1 MNFNQNSD
9 IMNSGSVKKDMQKVK
24 KINGFTQKINIQQI
38 SSYLILACL
47 FFVFTFCIL
56 PTLSLAVQI
65 ISGIL
70 YYASFVIMF
79 ILGFICTDF
88 DPTDQNVIKE
98 KTSRLNKIDY
108 DVSAL
113 DFYCINCSTHVSSNS
128 KHCKACNRCVENFD
142 HHCKWLNNC
151 VGQVNYSL
159 FFKLITTV
167 LIHVIIF
174 TVFACISLFMYYFT
188 NDNDNSI
195 SQELF
200 FLFSNDSSLT
210 VNIFQ
215 ILLWIFV
222 IVGILVAFFDG
233 NLVFFHIYLQK
244 KNLSTYQY
252 ILSSREKKQME
263 EYRKKEL
270 LQQRQKEKEDQK
282 KLKEEKKQK
291 DQINS
296 NNNLPIQ
303 QTQGNNLQKNLQSAN
318 PKQVTQS
325 SYIYTPQYNNNTNN
339 NNSINFQNQNQNI
352 NINEDKNLNAAVS
365 RQDSMETH
373 SQRTN
378 PFEFADQKKGFTP
391 KGNSINSQFSQK
403 KLNKS
408 GFWAQICCCFKSQK
422 NEAKIGAIGLTKID
436 EQSEFMEEKEDQK
449 NNNFAIIDEMNQRGI
464 CQTVDIMDDIQKM
477 KNQYS
482 NRQMQF
488 EIDNNEL
495 YLNKATQI
503 LQNNTKI
510 VNKSININDNAQ
522 NNQIQYQITKLQL
535 ERVATEELSLK
546 QLPHEGGNKSNHDFE
561 NNSNRSTT
569 NNNKK
574 KNFQFDKKVNQN
586 KAKSGLDIVSVN
598 LTQKSDSPG
607 KQSNTDKNNKNSIDS
622 LTQKKQHLPPK
633 ILYLRSTSK
642 SSLKSNQQSSN
653 GEVHEIKT
661 EDKHNS
667 IPPSQIQIQN
677 IINMQPIQIKQNS
690 TSTNE
695 INK

>member
-1 MNFNQNSD
+1 MNLNQNSD
-9 IMNSGSVKKDMQKVK
+9 IMNSGSVKKQMQKVK

-38 SSYLILACL
+38 LSYVVLACL

-70 YYASFVIMF
+70 YYGSFVIMF
-79 ILGFICTDF
+79 ILGYICTDF

-98 KTSRLNKIDY
+98 KTARLNNIDY

-113 DFYCINCSTHVSSNS
+113 DFYCVNCNTHVSSNS

-159 FFKLITTV
+159 FFKLITSV
-167 LIHVIIF
+167 LIHIIIF
-174 TVFACISLFMYYFT
+174 TVFACISLFIYYFG
-188 NDNDNSI
+188 NDDDNQI
-195 SQELF
+195 QAELF
-200 FLFSNDSSLT
+200 FLFSNDSYIT
-210 VNIFQ
+210 VNIFE

-222 IVGILVAFFDG
+222 VVGILVGFFDG

-244 KNLSTYQY
+244 MNLSTYQY

-263 EYRKKEL
+263 ENRKKDLLEL
-270 LQQRQKEKEDQK
+270 RQREKEEQK

-291 DQINS
+291 DQLNQ

-303 QTQGNNLQKNLQSAN
+303 QTQTNNNNQKNLQSAN
-318 PKQVTQS
+318 QKQVTQS
-325 SYIYTPQYNNNTNN
+325 SYIYTPQYNTNNN

-352 NINEDKNLNAAVS
+352 NVNEDKNLNAAVS

-378 PFEFADQKKGFTP
+378 PFEFADQKRGFNL
-391 KGNSINSQFSQK
+391 KGNTINSQFSQK
-403 KLNKS
+403 KLNKQ

-449 NNNFAIIDEMNQRGI
+449 NENFAIIDEMHQRGI

-482 NRQMQF
+482 ERQMHF
-488 EIDNNEL
+488 EINNNEL
-495 YLNKATQI
+495 YLNKAAHV
-503 LQNNTKI
+503 LQSNTKI
-510 VNKSININDNAQ
+510 VNKSININENAL
-522 NNQIQYQITKLQL
+522 NNENQYQINKIQL

-546 QLPHEGGNKSNHDFE
+546 QLPQEEGNQSNPDFE
-561 NNSNRSTT
+561 NNSNSSTT
-569 NNNKK
+569 NNKNKK
-574 KNFQFDKKVNQN
+574 FNFNKKNNLKQS
-586 KAKSGLDIVSVN
+586 KSGLDIISVN
-598 LTQKSDSPG
+598 LTQKSDSPD
-607 KQSNTDKNNKNSIDS
+607 KQSNTNKNSTDN
-622 LTQKKQHLPPK
+622 LAQKKQHMPPK
-633 ILYLRSTSK
+633 ILYLRSASK
-642 SSLKSNQQSSN
+642 SSMKSNQQSSN

-667 IPPSQIQIQN
+667 IPPSQIQTSN
-677 IINMQPIQIKQNS
+677 IINMQPIQIKQNQQS
-690 TSTNE
+690 INE
-695 INK
+695 INQ